1 MSKFA
6 VSYMEV
12 YKSTFIIEADTY
24 EEAEEKLRKKAE
36 DCTLNID
43 LADDFEHWDVTPSDT
58 FGTKAIPEDRDV
70 SYFRHLKEE

>member
-12 YKSTFIIEADTY
+12 YKSTYIIEADTY
-24 EEAEEKLRKKAE
+24 EEAEEKLREKAE

-43 LADDFEHWDVTPSDT
+43 LEYNFEHWDVTPSNT
-58 FGTKAIPEDRDV
+58 FGTKEIPESRDV
-70 SYFRHLKEE
+70 SYFNHL